1 LSEIN
6 IERCKDAAPAFL
18 RKWRKGAV
26 EWIIFPVNEIF
37 KRTSLQQWHLKVG
50 CQVNATKT
58 ASIRMAEKADGVLN
72 TGDDIKK
79 A

>member
-26 EWIIFPVNEIF
+26 EWIIFPVNEIL
-37 KRTSLQQWHLKVG
+37 KRTSLQQWHIKVE
-50 CQVNATKT
+50 CQVNATNT
-58 ASIRMAEKADGVLN
+58 ASIRVAENAYGMLN